1 MTNRSASEQLKW
13 YFYQFDKTILELLV
27 QESDDIITVEWVED
41 IDSVTENTQV
51 KHYTATRIILGD
63 WSKSRA
69 IDIAKAVTLL
79 LVSFSTEQK
88 NTRLY
93 WLFKDNTPGIYIVT
107 MEELNEYISLAHSQ
121 INEEQRLI
129 IDSLS
134 EVLKQSFINGLTIET
149 WPSFDDQRALVI
161 SKICEEFS
169 ITSQVEAEN
178 IFNYCLKRITHL
190 ACQSEISSRQIQKSQ
205 LIDDFRSNKEVLAN
219 SWYIE
224 RIGHKKYLQE
234 IKNEHFKYWS
244 VMPIYER
251 CFIFNL
257 YWNESIDALKEII
270 LKITSKFYPQRR
282 WIIHTY
288 PPYLCFLGIS
298 EENILSLK
306 NALWNEGHKFQ
317 DGYFFRNS
325 RFRVEDISR
334 KYNVIIDH
342 FKMRFIHD
350 LNELWLV
357 LLSIN
362 DRTTEIYHFVRDG
375 DDLDI
380 SNIEGK
386 IYKRI
391 RINSIWDLK
400 SLI

>member
-13 YFYQFDKTILELLV
+13 YFYQFDKTILELLS

-41 IDSVTENTQV
+41 IDSITENTQV

-69 IDIAKAVTLL
+69 IDIAKAIILL
-79 LVSFSTEQK
+79 LISFSTERK
-88 NTRLY
+88 NTCLY
-93 WLFKDNTPGIYIVT
+93 WLFKDNIPCVYTITI
-107 MEELNEYISLAHSQ
+107 EELNEYINLANSH
-121 INEEQRLI
+121 INEEQKLI
-129 IDSLS
+129 IDEVS
-134 EVLKQSFINGLTIET
+134 EVLKQSFIDSFVVET
-149 WPSFDDQRALVI
+149 WPSFDDQRTLVL

-169 ITSQVEAEN
+169 IFSQTEAEN
-178 IFNYCLKRITHL
+178 IFNYCLKQITHL

-205 LIDDFRSNKEVLAN
+205 LIDDFRANKEVLAN

-257 YWNESIDALKEII
+257 YWNESIDVLKEII

-282 WIIHTY
+282 QIIHTY

-306 NALWNEGHKFQ
+306 NALWSEGHKFQ

-325 RFRVEDISR
+325 GFLVEDISR
-334 KYNVIIDH
+334 KYNVAIDH

-350 LNELWLV
+350 LNELWSV
-357 LLSIN
+357 LSSIN
-362 DRTTEIYHFVRDG
+362 DRTTEIYHFVRND
-375 DDLDI
+375 DDLDFLNFM
-380 SNIEGK
+380 S
-386 IYKRI
+386 RI
-391 RINSIWDLK
+391 RDLCIEWPTPHD
-400 SLI
+400 L